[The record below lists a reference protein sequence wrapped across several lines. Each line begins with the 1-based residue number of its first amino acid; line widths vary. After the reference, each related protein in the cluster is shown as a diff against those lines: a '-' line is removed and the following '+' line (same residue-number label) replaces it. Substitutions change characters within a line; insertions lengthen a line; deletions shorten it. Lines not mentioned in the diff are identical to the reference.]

1 MMKDKRAGL
10 IKKTP
15 GYVMTMIV
23 LLILLIL
30 SVLLAVT
37 FGSVRIPFRDVYGVI
52 LYQLFGIGD
61 ASVYG
66 SGKIYDV
73 VCFIRLPRLMLS
85 LAVGMGLAVCGVIMQ
100 AVVKNPLAEPYTLGI
115 SSGASLGATV
125 AILLGV
131 GARFGSNYVGVMA
144 FLGAFGIS
152 VAVVALA
159 NIGGRATSVKLLLG
173 GMALSSVCS
182 SFSSFVVYFSSDND
196 ALKNVTFWLMGSFA
210 GASWENIT
218 VVLPIVF
225 LALLFFWSQY
235 RNLNLMLLG
244 DEAAITLGTDLH
256 RLRQVYLLVSAAV
269 VGFVV
274 YSSGTIGFVGLII
287 PHLVRMV
294 FGTDHKKILPICA
307 LIGAIFLIWAD
318 VLCRIILPGMELPV
332 GLLTSI
338 IGAPCFIYLMVRKRY
353 GFGGGDS

>member
-1 MMKDKRAGL
+1 MEDKKAGF

-15 GYVMTMIV
+15 AYLITLFVLIV
-23 LLILLIL
+23 LLIFSL
-30 SVLLAVT
+30 LLAVT

-52 LYQLFGIGD
+52 AYQLFGIGD
-61 ASVYG
+61 AATYG
-66 SGKIYDV
+66 SGTIYDV

-85 LAVGMGLAVCGVIMQ
+85 MAVGMGLSICGVIIQ

-125 AILLGV
+125 AILLGI
-131 GARFGSNYVGVMA
+131 GTTFGKNYVGVMA
-144 FLGAFGIS
+144 FFGAFGIS
-152 VAVVALA
+152 IAVVTLA
-159 NIGGRATSVKLLLG
+159 NIGGRATSVKLLLA
-173 GMALSSVCS
+173 GMALSSLCS
-182 SFSSFVVYFSSDND
+182 AFSSFIVYFSSDRD
-196 ALKNVTFWLMGSFA
+196 ALQNVTFWLMGSFA
-210 GASWENIT
+210 GASWDCIIVIIP
-218 VVLPIVF
+218 VVLFAFFFF
-225 LALLFFWSQY
+225 LSQY

-256 RLRQVYLLVSAAV
+256 KLRQLYLLVSAAV

-287 PHLVRMV
+287 PHFVRMI
-294 FGTDHKKILPICA
+294 FGTDHKKLLPLCG

-318 VLCRIILPGMELPV
+318 VLCRIIIPGMELPV

-338 IGAPCFIYLMVRKRY
+338 IGAPCFIYMMIRKRY
-353 GFGGGDS
+353 GFGGSDS